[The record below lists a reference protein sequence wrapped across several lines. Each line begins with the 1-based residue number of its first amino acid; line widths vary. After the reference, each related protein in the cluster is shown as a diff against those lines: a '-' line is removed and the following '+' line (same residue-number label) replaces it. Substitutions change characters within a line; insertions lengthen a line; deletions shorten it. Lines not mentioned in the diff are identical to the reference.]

1 MNAKQNSKK
10 ALNKMSKKWDY
21 TSSARKFTAR
31 FPVLS
36 YLGIQINFWIIAN
49 VFLCV
54 LLHLQL
60 LSISETYQIHRPGGL
75 GTTLIL
81 AVLFGFLYGVILGL
95 TDHYLDKNLKERQS
109 MGRIILIKSILSL
122 VLIVSMLVFTK
133 RIFFNLFVD
142 PSLYAP
148 SFMVK
153 DKSWEYMFFI
163 LVIYYFFMTFI
174 IGFIN
179 QVNRKYGPGVLVPL
193 LLGKYKTPKEEER
206 IFMFMDLKS
215 STAIAE
221 KLGHFKYSS
230 FIRDSFLDIN
240 KILLSFNADVY
251 QYVGDEIVVTWR
263 LADGERDLSCIR
275 FFFGC
280 EKQFQDNANYYLTNY
295 GILPQFKA
303 GLHLGK
309 VTAVEIGDIKRD
321 IAYHGDTLNTA
332 SRIQSVCND
341 YHKKFLISA
350 HALNSLDQHQQLK
363 TEAIGDILLR
373 GKSVKVGIFS
383 VEGIESYTC

>member
-1 MNAKQNSKK
+1 
-10 ALNKMSKKWDY
+10 MSKKWDY
-21 TSSARKFTAR
+21 TSSARKFTAK

-36 YLGIQINFWIIAN
+36 YLGIQINFWIVAN

-54 LLHLQL
+54 LMHLQS
-60 LSISETYQIHRPGGL
+60 LSISETYPIHPPSGL

-81 AVLFGFLYGVILGL
+81 AVFFGFLYGVILGL
-95 TDHYLDKNLKERQS
+95 TDHYLDKNLQKRQS

-133 RIFFNLFVD
+133 RIFLNLFVD
-142 PSLYAP
+142 PALYAP
-148 SFMVK
+148 NFMLN
-153 DKSWEYMFFI
+153 DKSWEYIFFI
-163 LVIYYFFMTFI
+163 LVIYYLFMTFI

-193 LLGKYKTPKEEER
+193 LLGKYKSPKEEER

-221 KLGHFKYSS
+221 KLGHLKYSS

-263 LADGERDLSCIR
+263 ITDDERDLSCIR

-280 EKQFQDNANYYLTNY
+280 EKQFQDNANYYLSNY
-295 GILPQFKA
+295 GFLPHFKA
-303 GLHLGK
+303 GLHMGK

-332 SRIQSVCND
+332 ARIQSVCND
-341 YHKKFLISA
+341 YHKKFLISEY
-350 HALNSLDQHQQLK
+350 ALASLDPHHQLQ
-363 TEAIGDILLR
+363 TEAIGMILLR
-373 GKSVKVGIFS
+373 GKSVEVGIFS
-383 VEGIESYTC
+383 VEGIESL

>member
-1 MNAKQNSKK
+1 
-10 ALNKMSKKWDY
+10 MSKKWDY

-31 FPVLS
+31 FPILS

-49 VFLCV
+49 IFLCV
-54 LLHLQL
+54 LMHLQS
-60 LSISETYQIHRPGGL
+60 LSISESYPIHPRGGF

-81 AVLFGFLYGVILGL
+81 AVFFGFLYGVILGL
-95 TDHYLDKNLKERQS
+95 TDHFLDKNLQKRQS
-109 MGRIILIKSILSL
+109 MGRTILIKSILSL
-122 VLIVSMLVFTK
+122 VLIVSMLVSIK
-133 RIFFNLFVD
+133 RVFFSLFVD
-142 PSLYAP
+142 PALYAP
-148 SFMVK
+148 NFMVN
-153 DKSWEYMFFI
+153 DKSWEYIFFI
-163 LVIYYFFMTFI
+163 LVIYYLFMTLIFS
-174 IGFIN
+174 FIN
-179 QVNRKYGPGVLVPL
+179 QVNRKYGPGVLIPL
-193 LLGKYKTPKEEER
+193 LLGKYKSPKEEER

-221 KLGHFKYSS
+221 KLGHLKYSS

-280 EKQFQDNANYYLTNY
+280 EKQFQDNANYYLSNY
-295 GILPQFKA
+295 GVLPHFKA
-303 GLHLGK
+303 GLHMGK

-332 SRIQSVCND
+332 ARIQSVCND
-341 YHKKFLISA
+341 YQKKFLISA
-350 HALNSLDQHQQLK
+350 YALDSLDPQHQIK

-373 GKSVKVGIFS
+373 GKSVKMGIFS
-383 VEGIESYTC
+383 VEGIESDRR

>member
-1 MNAKQNSKK
+1 
-10 ALNKMSKKWDY
+10 MSKKWDY
-21 TSSARKFTAR
+21 TSSARKFTAK

-54 LLHLQL
+54 LMHLQS

-95 TDHYLDKNLKERQS
+95 TDHYLDKNLQERQS

-122 VLIVSMLVFTK
+122 VLIVSMLVFIK
-133 RIFFNLFVD
+133 RIFFDLFVD

-148 SFMVK
+148 NFMVK
-153 DKSWEYMFFI
+153 DKSWEYIFFI
-163 LVIYYFFMTFI
+163 LVIYYFFMTLIFS
-174 IGFIN
+174 FIN
-179 QVNRKYGPGVLVPL
+179 QVNRKYGPGVLIPL

-263 LADGERDLSCIR
+263 VADGERDLSCIR

-280 EKQFQDNANYYLTNY
+280 EKQFQNNADYYLSNY
-295 GILPQFKA
+295 GVLPHFKA
-303 GLHLGK
+303 GLHMGK

-332 SRIQSVCND
+332 ARIQSVCND
-341 YHKKFLISA
+341 YHKNFLISEY
-350 HALNSLDQHQQLK
+350 ALASLDPHHQLK
-363 TEAIGDILLR
+363 TEAIGMILLR
-373 GKSVKVGIFS
+373 GKSVEVGIFS
-383 VEGIESYTC
+383 VEGTEST

>member
-10 ALNKMSKKWDY
+10 ALNKVSKKWDY

-133 RIFFNLFVD
+133 RVFFNLFVD

-383 VEGIESYTC
+383 VEGIESNTC

>member
-1 MNAKQNSKK
+1 
-10 ALNKMSKKWDY
+10 MSKKWDY
-21 TSSARKFTAR
+21 TSSARKFTAK
-31 FPVLS
+31 FPILS
-36 YLGIQINFWIIAN
+36 YLGIQINFWIFAN
-49 VFLCV
+49 IFLCV
-54 LLHLQL
+54 LMHLQS
-60 LSISETYQIHRPGGL
+60 LSISESYPIHPRGGL

-81 AVLFGFLYGVILGL
+81 AVFFGFLYGVILGL
-95 TDHYLDKNLKERQS
+95 TDHFLDKNLQKRQS
-109 MGRIILIKSILSL
+109 MGRTILIKSILSL
-122 VLIVSMLVFTK
+122 VLIVSMLVSIK
-133 RIFFNLFVD
+133 RVFFSLFVD
-142 PSLYAP
+142 PALYAP
-148 SFMVK
+148 NFMVN
-153 DKSWEYMFFI
+153 DKSWEYIFFI
-163 LVIYYFFMTFI
+163 LVIYYLFMTLI

-193 LLGKYKTPKEEER
+193 LLGKYKSPREEDR

-221 KLGHFKYSS
+221 KLGHLKYSS

-240 KILLSFNADVY
+240 KILLAFNADVY

-263 LADGERDLSCIR
+263 VADGERDLSCIR

-280 EKQFQDNANYYLTNY
+280 EKQFQDNANYYLSNY
-295 GILPQFKA
+295 GVLPHFKA
-303 GLHLGK
+303 GLHMGK

-332 SRIQSVCND
+332 ARIQSVCND
-341 YHKKFLISA
+341 YQKKFLISA
-350 HALNSLDQHQQLK
+350 YALDSLDPQHQIK

-383 VEGIESYTC
+383 VEGIESDRR

>member
-1 MNAKQNSKK
+1 
-10 ALNKMSKKWDY
+10 MSKKWDY

-31 FPVLS
+31 FPILS

-49 VFLCV
+49 IFLCV
-54 LLHLQL
+54 LMHLQS
-60 LSISETYQIHRPGGL
+60 LSISESYPIHPRGGF

-81 AVLFGFLYGVILGL
+81 AVFFGFLYGVILGL
-95 TDHYLDKNLKERQS
+95 TDHFLDKNLQKRQS
-109 MGRIILIKSILSL
+109 MGRTILIKSILSL
-122 VLIVSMLVFTK
+122 VLIVSMLVSIK
-133 RIFFNLFVD
+133 RVFFSLFVD
-142 PSLYAP
+142 PALYAP
-148 SFMVK
+148 NFMVN
-153 DKSWEYMFFI
+153 DKSWEYIFFI
-163 LVIYYFFMTFI
+163 LVIYYLFMTLIFS
-174 IGFIN
+174 FIN
-179 QVNRKYGPGVLVPL
+179 QVNRKYGPGVLIPL
-193 LLGKYKTPKEEER
+193 LLGKYKSPKEEER

-221 KLGHFKYSS
+221 KLGHLKYSS

-280 EKQFQDNANYYLTNY
+280 EKQFQDNANYYLSNY
-295 GILPQFKA
+295 GVLPHFKA
-303 GLHLGK
+303 GLHMGK

-332 SRIQSVCND
+332 ARIQSVCND

-350 HALNSLDQHQQLK
+350 HALTSLDLHHQIK

-383 VEGIESYTC
+383 VEGIESDRR